1 MKCLLDNKQVAAMLG
16 CCQRSVD
23 NLRSTAGLPY
33 HKFGRLVRFDEQEIR
48 SWAGL
53 TPNTNSNDSGEDGNG
68 HKAGKGGRN
77 DFN

>member
-1 MKCLLDNKQVAAMLG
+1 MKNLLSKKDVAEMLG

-33 HKFGRLVRFDEQEIR
+33 HNIGRLVKFDEQEVR

-53 TPNTNSNDSGEDGNG
+53 PMTSNDGNDSGRDGNG
-68 HKAGKGGRN
+68 HEAGKGGQQK
-77 DFN
+77 

>member
-1 MKCLLDNKQVAAMLG
+1 MKNLLSKKDVAAMLG

-33 HKFGRLVRFDEQEIR
+33 HNIGRLIRFDESEVR

-53 TPNTNSNDSGEDGNG
+53 TPNTNSNDSGKEVD
-68 HKAGKGGRN
+68 HVAK
-77 DFN
+77 

>member
-1 MKCLLDNKQVAAMLG
+1 MKCLLDKKQVAAMLG

-33 HKFGRLVRFDEQEIR
+33 HKFGRLVRFDEQEVR

>member
-1 MKCLLDNKQVAAMLG
+1 MKNLLSKKDVAAMLG

-33 HKFGRLVRFDEQEIR
+33 HNIGRLIRFDEAEVR

-53 TPNTNSNDSGEDGNG
+53 PMTRNDGNDSGGDGNG
-68 HKAGKGGRN
+68 HEAGKGGQQK
-77 DFN
+77 